1 MEQPRA
7 PDTERPVVDWLV
19 MTSSGSRD
27 DVTFG
32 QWRRRTVAVATA
44 TVIASQRRL
53 RRRTEVDLDLKYPLN
68 RPGGEGV

>member
-1 MEQPRA
+1 M
-7 PDTERPVVDWLV
+7 
-19 MTSSGSRD
+19 
-27 DVTFG
+27 
-32 QWRRRTVAVATA
+32 AVATA